1 MKKFDV
7 IMLNMSNYSE
17 WDEGV
22 SNRNYHIL
30 RELLNREEVGKVLAV
45 DYLPLNFKRA
55 LRTYKEDLVLNIDK
69 SKIVKRGLTHK
80 VSKISEKLY
89 VYTDIDF
96 WLRPKSSMNRIKK
109 TAIDLGFDDF
119 VLWSY
124 YPFAAPHWDNMGQK
138 MTIFDAVDNWLLHSS
153 YEKYTDRLKAN
164 YEKIKDETDLIFVVS
179 KNLTNFFD
187 DQPNVYW
194 VPNGVDIKHYN
205 KKFALMNRDI
215 SDIAKPIIGY
225 VGVVQKKVDFELLKY
240 LADKNPD
247 KSIVIVGPVWA
258 EQEKAKEVLAQQKN
272 VYFLGYKK
280 YNEAPQYI
288 QQFDVGIIPHKTA
301 GFSATTNPMKM
312 YEYLACGKPVVA
324 TDNIGTE
331 NVEDMISVA
340 KDYESFNQAVNNAL
354 ENDKPEAITKRR
366 EFVKKFSWFNTVSKM
381 IDLTKNKF
389 N

>member
-30 RELLNREEVGKVLAV
+30 RELLNREEVGKILAV
-45 DYLPLNFKRA
+45 DYLPLDFKRS
-55 LRTYKEDLVLNIDK
+55 LRTYKEDLVLNIK
-69 SKIVKRGLTHK
+69 GSKIIKRGPTHK
-80 VSKISEKLY
+80 VSKISDKLY

-96 WLRPKSSMNRIKK
+96 FLRPKHSMKRIKK
-109 TAIDLGFDDF
+109 TAIDLNFGDF

-124 YPFAAPHWDNMGQK
+124 YPFAASYWENLGQK

-153 YEKYTDRLKAN
+153 YAKYTNRLKDA
-164 YEKIKDETDLIFVVS
+164 YEKIKNEADLVFVVS
-179 KNLTNFFD
+179 KSLTNFFD
-187 DQPNVYW
+187 DQENVYW

-205 KKFALMNRDI
+205 KKFALINRDI
-215 SDIAKPIIGY
+215 SDVAKPVIGY
-225 VGVVQKKVDFELLKY
+225 IGVVQNKVDFELLNF
-240 LADKNPD
+240 LAVNNPD
-247 KSIVIVGPVWA
+247 KSVVIVGPVWA
-258 EQEKAKEVLAQQKN
+258 EQEAARAELDKLNN

-280 YNEAPQYI
+280 YSEAPQYI
-288 QQFDVGIIPHKTA
+288 QQFDVGIIPHKAA

-331 NVEDMISVA
+331 NVEDMILVA
-340 KDYESFNQAVNNAL
+340 KDYETFNALVNQAIVSDSPDL
-354 ENDKPEAITKRR
+354 QEKRK
-366 EFVKKFSWFNTVSKM
+366 EFVKKFSWFNTVAKM
-381 IDLTKNKF
+381 LDLINNKF

>member
-1 MKKFDV
+1 
-7 IMLNMSNYSE
+7 MLNMSNYSE
-17 WDEGV
+17 WGEGV

-30 RELLNREEVGKVLAV
+30 RELLNREEIGKILAV
-45 DYLPLNFKRA
+45 DYLPLSFKRA
-55 LRTYKEDLVLNIDK
+55 LRTYKEDLVLNIDDA
-69 SKIVKRGLTHK
+69 KIVKRGLTHK
-80 VSKISEKLY
+80 VSKISDKLY

-96 WLRPKSSMNRIKK
+96 WLRPKNTMKRIKK
-109 TAIDLGFDDF
+109 TAIDLGFGDF

-124 YPFAAPHWDNMGQK
+124 YPFAAPYWDKMGQK

-153 YEKYTDRLKAN
+153 YDKHTDKLKAA
-164 YEKIKDETDLIFVVS
+164 YDKIKNETDLIFVVS

-205 KKFALMNRDI
+205 KKFALINRDI

-225 VGVVQKKVDFELLKY
+225 IGVVQKKVDFELLKY
-240 LADKNPD
+240 LADKNLD

-258 EQEKAKEVLAQQKN
+258 EQEKAKEALVEKKN

-280 YNEAPQYI
+280 YSEAPQYI

-324 TDNIGTE
+324 TNNIGTE

-340 KDYESFNQAVNNAL
+340 KDYESFNKLVN
-354 ENDKPEAITKRR
+354 DAILSDSDEHRASRKD
-366 EFVKKFSWFNTVSKM
+366 FVKKFSWFNTVSKM

>member
-1 MKKFDV
+1 
-7 IMLNMSNYSE
+7 MSNYSE

-30 RELLNREEVGKVLAV
+30 RELLNREDIGKILAV

-55 LRTYKEDLVLNIDK
+55 LRNYKEGIVLNIKDAK
-69 SKIVKRGLTHK
+69 VIKRGLTHK
-80 VSKISEKLY
+80 VSKISDKLY
-89 VYTDIDF
+89 VYTDTDF
-96 WLRPKSSMNRIKK
+96 WLRPNSSIKRIKR
-109 TAIDLGFDDF
+109 TAIDLNFGDF

-124 YPFAAPHWDNMGQK
+124 YPFAAPYWDNMGQK

-153 YEKYTDRLKAN
+153 YAKYTDKLKFA
-164 YEKIKDETDLIFVVS
+164 YEKIKNETDLIFVVS

-194 VPNGVDIKHYN
+194 IPNGVDIKHYN
-205 KKFALMNRDI
+205 KKFSLINRDI
-215 SDIAKPIIGY
+215 SDISKPIIGY
-225 VGVVQKKVDFELLKY
+225 IGVVQEKVDFNLLRY
-240 LADKNPD
+240 LSEKNPD
-247 KSIVIVGPVWA
+247 KSIVVVGPVWA
-258 EQEKAKEVLAQQKN
+258 EQEKAKEELNQQKN

-280 YNEAPQYI
+280 YAEAPQYI

-324 TDNIGTE
+324 TNNIGTE
-331 NVEDMISVA
+331 NVADMISLA
-340 KDYESFNQAVNNAL
+340 KDYESFNTLINQAILDDSIAAQ
-354 ENDKPEAITKRR
+354 ENRKEL
-366 EFVKKFSWFNTVSKM
+366 VKKFSWFNTVTKM
-381 IDLTKNKF
+381 LELISNKF

>member
-30 RELLNREEVGKVLAV
+30 RELLNREDVGKILAV

-55 LRTYKEDLVLNIDK
+55 LRNYKEGVVLNIEN
-69 SKIVKRGLTHK
+69 SKIIKRGLTHK
-80 VSKISEKLY
+80 VSKISDKLY
-89 VYTDIDF
+89 VYTDTDF
-96 WLRPKSSMNRIKK
+96 WLRPNSSMKRIRK
-109 TAIDLGFDDF
+109 TAIDLNFGDF

-124 YPFAAPHWDNMGQK
+124 YPFAVPYWSKLGQK
-138 MTIFDAVDNWLLHSS
+138 MTIFEAVDNWLLHPS
-153 YEKYTDRLKAN
+153 YVKYADKLKAA
-164 YEKIKDETDLIFVVS
+164 YEKIKNETDLIFVVS

-187 DQPNVYW
+187 DQPNVHW
-194 VPNGVDIKHYN
+194 IPNGVDIKHYS
-205 KKFALMNRDI
+205 KKFALINRDI
-215 SDIAKPIIGY
+215 SDIVKPIIGY
-225 VGVVQKKVDFELLKY
+225 IGVVQEKVDFKLLKY
-240 LADKNPD
+240 LADKNSD
-247 KSIVIVGPVWA
+247 KSIVVVGPVWA
-258 EQEKAKEVLAQQKN
+258 NQEKAKEELAQQKN

-312 YEYLACGKPVVA
+312 YEYLSCGKPVVA

-331 NVEDMISVA
+331 NVEDIISVA
-340 KDYESFNQAVNNAL
+340 KDYESFNNLVNQAIL
-354 ENDKPEAITKRR
+354 NDTSEAQEKRK
-366 EFVKKFSWFNTVSKM
+366 ELVKKFSWFNAVAKM
-381 IDLTKNKF
+381 LDLINNKF

>member
-30 RELLNREEVGKVLAV
+30 RELLNREEIGKILAV
-45 DYLPLNFKRA
+45 DYLPLDFKRA
-55 LRTYKEDLVLNIDK
+55 LRTYKEDLVLNIAK
-69 SKIVKRGLTHK
+69 AKVIKRGPTHK
-80 VSKISEKLY
+80 VSKISDKLY

-96 WLRPKSSMNRIKK
+96 FLRPKNSMKRIKK
-109 TAIDLGFDDF
+109 TAIDLNFGDF

-124 YPFAAPHWDNMGQK
+124 YPFAAPYWANMGQK

-153 YEKYTDRLKAN
+153 YANKADRLKEA
-164 YEKIKDETDLIFVVS
+164 YEKIKNETDLIFVVS

-205 KKFALMNRDI
+205 KKFSLINRDI
-215 SDIAKPIIGY
+215 SDIVKPIIGY
-225 VGVVQKKVDFELLKY
+225 IGVVQEKVDFELLSY
-240 LADKNPD
+240 LSSKNPD
-247 KSIVIVGPVWA
+247 KSIVVVGPVWA
-258 EQEKAKEVLAQQKN
+258 EQEQAKEELVKQPN

-280 YNEAPQYI
+280 YDEAPQYI
-288 QQFDVGIIPHKTA
+288 QQFDIGIIPHKTA

-324 TDNIGTE
+324 TNNIGTE
-331 NVEDMISVA
+331 NVEDIISVA
-340 KDYESFNQAVNNAL
+340 KDYESFNKLVNQSLLDDSPAL
-354 ENDKPEAITKRR
+354 QEKRK
-366 EFVKKFSWFNTVSKM
+366 ELVKKFSWFNTVAKM
-381 IDLTKNKF
+381 LDLVSNKF
-389 N
+389 D

>member
-30 RELLNREEVGKVLAV
+30 RELLNREDIGKILAV

-55 LRTYKEDLVLNIDK
+55 LRNYKEGIVLNIKDAK
-69 SKIVKRGLTHK
+69 VIKRGLTHK
-80 VSKISEKLY
+80 VSKISDKLY
-89 VYTDIDF
+89 VYTDTDF
-96 WLRPKSSMNRIKK
+96 WLRPNSSIKRIKR
-109 TAIDLGFDDF
+109 TAIDLNFGDF

-124 YPFAAPHWDNMGQK
+124 YPFAAPYWDNMGQK

-153 YEKYTDRLKAN
+153 YAKYTDKLKFA
-164 YEKIKDETDLIFVVS
+164 YEKIKNETDLIFVVS

-194 VPNGVDIKHYN
+194 IPNGVDIKHYN
-205 KKFALMNRDI
+205 KKFSLINRDI
-215 SDIAKPIIGY
+215 SDISKPIIGY
-225 VGVVQKKVDFELLKY
+225 IGVVQEKVDFNLLRY
-240 LADKNPD
+240 LSEKNPD
-247 KSIVIVGPVWA
+247 KSIVVVGPVWA
-258 EQEKAKEVLAQQKN
+258 EQEKAKEELNQQKN

-280 YNEAPQYI
+280 YAEAPQYI

-324 TDNIGTE
+324 TNNIGTE
-331 NVEDMISVA
+331 NVADMISLA
-340 KDYESFNQAVNNAL
+340 KDYESFNTLINQAILDDSIAAQ
-354 ENDKPEAITKRR
+354 ENRKEL
-366 EFVKKFSWFNTVSKM
+366 VKKFSWFNTVTKM
-381 IDLTKNKF
+381 LELISNKF

>member
-1 MKKFDV
+1 
-7 IMLNMSNYSE
+7 MLNMSNYSE

-225 VGVVQKKVDFELLKY
+225 VGVVQKKVDFELLN
-240 LADKNPD
+240 LAGLPQPMLC
-247 KSIVIVGPVWA
+247 SFWIF
-258 EQEKAKEVLAQQKN
+258 VLMYSFPMLLLICA
-272 VYFLGYKK
+272 
-280 YNEAPQYI
+280 ACSR
-288 QQFDVGIIPHKTA
+288 
-301 GFSATTNPMKM
+301 SAMAW
-312 YEYLACGKPVVA
+312 L
-324 TDNIGTE
+324 
-331 NVEDMISVA
+331 
-340 KDYESFNQAVNNAL
+340 
-354 ENDKPEAITKRR
+354 
-366 EFVKKFSWFNTVSKM
+366 
-381 IDLTKNKF
+381 
-389 N
+389 

>member
-7 IMLNMSNYSE
+7 VMLNMSNYSE

-30 RELLNREEVGKVLAV
+30 RELLNREDVGKILAV

-55 LRTYKEDLVLNIDK
+55 LRNYKEGIVLNIDN
-69 SKIVKRGLTHK
+69 SKTIKRGLTHK
-80 VSKISEKLY
+80 VSKISDKLY
-89 VYTDIDF
+89 VYTDSSF
-96 WLRPKSSMNRIKK
+96 FLSPKSSMKRIRR
-109 TAIDLGFDDF
+109 TALDLNFGDF

-124 YPFAAPHWDNMGQK
+124 FPFAAPYWDNMGQK
-138 MTIFDAVDNWLLHSS
+138 MTIFEAVDNWLLHSS
-153 YEKYTDRLKAN
+153 YNKYVDKLKAA
-164 YEKIKDETDLIFVVS
+164 YEKIKNETDLIFVVS

-187 DQPNVYW
+187 DQANVHW
-194 VPNGVDIKHYN
+194 IPNGVDIKHYN
-205 KKFALMNRDI
+205 KKFSLINRDI

-225 VGVVQKKVDFELLKY
+225 IGVVQDKVDFKLLKY
-240 LADKNPD
+240 LSEKNPD

-258 EQEKAKEVLAQQKN
+258 EQEKAKEELDQQKN

-280 YNEAPQYI
+280 YSEAPQYI
-288 QQFDVGIIPHKTA
+288 QQFNVGIIPHKTA

-312 YEYLACGKPVVA
+312 YEYLSCGKPVVA

-331 NVEDMISVA
+331 NVEDVISVA
-340 KDYESFNQAVNNAL
+340 KDYNSFNDLVNKEIAEDNQ
-354 ENDKPEAITKRR
+354 EKQKDRK

-381 IDLTKNKF
+381 LDLIDNKF

>member
-1 MKKFDV
+1 MKKFDI

-30 RELLNREEVGKVLAV
+30 RELLNREDVGKILAV

-55 LRTYKEDLVLNIDK
+55 LRNYKEGVVLNIENAK
-69 SKIVKRGLTHK
+69 VVKRGLTHK
-80 VSKISEKLY
+80 VSKISDKLY
-89 VYTDIDF
+89 VYTDTDF
-96 WLRPKSSMNRIKK
+96 WLRPNNTMKRIKK
-109 TAIDLGFDDF
+109 TAIDLNFGDF

-124 YPFAAPHWDNMGQK
+124 YPFAVPFWGNMGQK
-138 MTIFDAVDNWLLHSS
+138 MTIFDAVDNWLLHPS
-153 YEKYTDRLKAN
+153 YNKYADRLKVA
-164 YEKIKDETDLIFVVS
+164 YEKIKNETDLIFVVS

-187 DQPNVYW
+187 DQPNVHW
-194 VPNGVDIKHYN
+194 IPNGVDIKHYN
-205 KKFALMNRDI
+205 KKFVLINRDI
-215 SDIAKPIIGY
+215 SDITKPVIGY
-225 VGVVQKKVDFELLKY
+225 IGVVQDKVDFELLKY

-258 EQEKAKEVLAQQKN
+258 EQEKAKEELAQQKN
-272 VYFLGYKK
+272 IHWLGYKK
-280 YNEAPQYI
+280 YSEAPQYI

-331 NVEDMISVA
+331 NVADMISIA
-340 KDYESFNQAVNNAL
+340 KDYASFNNLVNQAL
-354 ENDKPEAITKRR
+354 EQDTSDKQEKRK
-366 EFVKKFSWFNTVSKM
+366 ELVKKFSWFNAVAKM
-381 IDLTKNKF
+381 LDLVANKF

>member
-30 RELLNREEVGKVLAV
+30 HELLNREEIGKVLAV
-45 DYLPLNFKRA
+45 DYLPLNAKRA
-55 LRTYKEDLVLNIDK
+55 LRTYKEDIVLNIDN
-69 SKIVKRGLTHK
+69 SKVIKRGLTHK
-80 VSKISEKLY
+80 VSKISDKLY

-96 WLRPKSSMNRIKK
+96 FLRPKSSMKRIRQ
-109 TAIDLGFDDF
+109 TAIDLGFGDF

-124 YPFAAPHWDNMGQK
+124 YPFAAPHWDSMGQK

-153 YEKYTDRLKAN
+153 YNKYTDKLKSA
-164 YEKIKDETDLIFVVS
+164 YEKIKNETDLIFVVS

-205 KKFALMNRDI
+205 KKFSLINRDI

-225 VGVVQKKVDFELLKY
+225 IGVVQEKVDFELLKY
-240 LADKNPD
+240 LAEKNPD

-258 EQEKAKEVLAQQKN
+258 EQEKGKELLDQYKN

-280 YNEAPQYI
+280 YSEAPQYI

-312 YEYLACGKPVVA
+312 YEYLACTKPVVA

-331 NVEDMISVA
+331 NVEDMIYVA
-340 KDYESFNQAVNNAL
+340 KDYESFNKLVNEAL
-354 ENDKPEAITKRR
+354 SDDSEENKSKRK

-381 IDLTKNKF
+381 IDLVNNKF

>member
-1 MKKFDV
+1 
-7 IMLNMSNYSE
+7 MLNMSNYSE
-17 WDEGV
+17 WGEGV

-30 RELLNREEVGKVLAV
+30 RELLNREEIGKILAV
-45 DYLPLNFKRA
+45 DYLPLSFKRA
-55 LRTYKEDLVLNIDK
+55 LRTYKEDLVLNIDDA
-69 SKIVKRGLTHK
+69 KIVKRGLTHK
-80 VSKISEKLY
+80 VSKISDKLY

-96 WLRPKSSMNRIKK
+96 WLRPKNTMKRIKK
-109 TAIDLGFDDF
+109 TAIDLGFGDF

-124 YPFAAPHWDNMGQK
+124 YPFAAPYWDKMGQK

-153 YEKYTDRLKAN
+153 YDKHTDKLKAA
-164 YEKIKDETDLIFVVS
+164 YDKIKNETDLIFVVS

-205 KKFALMNRDI
+205 KKFALINRDI

-225 VGVVQKKVDFELLKY
+225 IGVVQKKVDFELLKY
-240 LADKNPD
+240 LADKNLD

-258 EQEKAKEVLAQQKN
+258 EQEKAKEALVEKKN

-280 YNEAPQYI
+280 YSEAPQYI

-381 IDLTKNKF
+381 IDLVNNKF